1 MLNKKD
7 KNDAIKMN
15 KTKYEIPL
23 KSENCTCSVVIYFST
38 LKTTKNAIDGMTF
51 YGSLLIIIRTIN
63 QVSI

>member
-23 KSENCTCSVVIYFST
+23 KIVLAQLSFI
-38 LKTTKNAIDGMTF
+38 LA
-51 YGSLLIIIRTIN
+51 L
-63 QVSI
+63 